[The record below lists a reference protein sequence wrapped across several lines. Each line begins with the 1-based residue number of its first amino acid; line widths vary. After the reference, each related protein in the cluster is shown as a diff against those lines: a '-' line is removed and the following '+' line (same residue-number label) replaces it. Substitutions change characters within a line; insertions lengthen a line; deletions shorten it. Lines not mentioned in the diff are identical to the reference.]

1 MVSRENKFKLAA
13 FILLFISICFNFKVW
28 IIDYYFLGI
37 FHSKKEIVI
46 QPTLITTMISI
57 FFFGGYIIR
66 NVNDIFNDIVKIIFC
81 ALDILFFSGFI
92 AMFSNGKTNFLGFS
106 SQSVLLLIV
115 ISMWIGLKSLLRY
128 IILAFIAS
136 SVHFIGQLSDAMG
149 FFGALYILFAFL
161 SFCIQIYT
169 NILPNTSN
177 INDDFFGEVKKENDE
192 NQEYELRDN

>member
-81 ALDILFFSGFI
+81 ALDILFFWIYSYVFKWKNKLFRFQ
-92 AMFSNGKTNFLGFS
+92 FSISFASNSYINVDRIEIPFKIYNFSFY
-106 SQSVLLLIV
+106 
-115 ISMWIGLKSLLRY
+115 SL
-128 IILAFIAS
+128 FC
-136 SVHFIGQLSDAMG
+136 
-149 FFGALYILFAFL
+149 
-161 SFCIQIYT
+161 SFHWAT
-169 NILPNTSN
+169 
-177 INDDFFGEVKKENDE
+177 
-192 NQEYELRDN
+192 

>member
-1 MVSRENKFKLAA
+1 MVSRENKFKFAA
-13 FILLFISICFNFKVW
+13 FILLFISISFNFKVW
-28 IIDYYFLGI
+28 IIDYYFFFI
-37 FHSKKEIVI
+37 HRKKEISI

-66 NVNDIFNDIVKIIFC
+66 NVNVILNDFIKIIFC
-81 ALDILFFSGFI
+81 ILNLIFFSGFI
-92 AMFSNGKTNFLGFS
+92 AMFSNKKTNFLGFS
-106 SQSVLLLIV
+106 SQSILLLLV

-128 IILAFIAS
+128 IILAFITS
-136 SVHFIGQLSDAMG
+136 SVCFIGQINDAMG

-177 INDDFFGEVKKENDE
+177 INHDFFGQVEKPSDE
-192 NQEYELRDN
+192 QEEFELK